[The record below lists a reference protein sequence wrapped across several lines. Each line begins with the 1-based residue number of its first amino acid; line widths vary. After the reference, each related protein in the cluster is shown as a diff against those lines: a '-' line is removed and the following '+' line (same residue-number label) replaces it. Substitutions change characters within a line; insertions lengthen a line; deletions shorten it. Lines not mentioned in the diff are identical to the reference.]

1 MKANQKA
8 ELYREA
14 YYWDLMALI
23 RKLKQKYGSEAT
35 PVKAATDPIVTGKQ
49 IGRAHV

>member
-35 PVKAATDPIVTGKQ
+35 PVKAATETKKPSMMDSNV
-49 IGRAHV
+49 

>member
-23 RKLKQKYGSEAT
+23 RKLKQKYGSEET
-35 PVKAATDPIVTGKQ
+35 PVKVATETKKPSMMDNNV
-49 IGRAHV
+49 